1 MSFKD
6 RFGAF
11 SETSAQAPGR
21 VNLLGEHTD
30 YNDGFVLPT
39 PLPYFTYVEADRL
52 EGRIEGYA
60 ENFGEA
66 RSRSL
71 DQGKQGDWLDYLAG
85 CVWVLRTAGYPVPGG
100 RFYVRSEVPMGAGL
114 SSSAALEV
122 ATLRALRALYRLPL
136 DDKQIALL
144 AQQAEAE
151 YVGVRVGIM
160 DQMASSLGQPGQA
173 LFLDTRTLDY
183 QLVPLPAGYKVAVVD
198 SAVPRR
204 LAEAGYNERRSQC
217 EEAARLLGVK
227 ALRDVGLERLN
238 EVEALPEPL
247 GRRARHVITE
257 NARVLE
263 GVTAL
268 RSGDIR
274 RFGELMLA
282 SHRSLRDDYE
292 VSIPALDRLVDL
304 AMQNGAA
311 GARLTGAGFGGAI
324 VALVPEQEY
333 ERFKAGLS
341 RGYPQAHFV

>member
-1 MSFKD
+1 
-6 RFGAF
+6 
-11 SETSAQAPGR
+11 
-21 VNLLGEHTD
+21 
-30 YNDGFVLPT
+30 
-39 PLPYFTYVEADRL
+39 
-52 EGRIEGYA
+52 
-60 ENFGEA
+60 
-66 RSRSL
+66 
-71 DQGKQGDWLDYLAG
+71 
-85 CVWVLRTAGYPVPGG
+85 
-100 RFYVRSEVPMGAGL
+100 
-114 SSSAALEV
+114 
-122 ATLRALRALYRLPL
+122 
-136 DDKQIALL
+136 
-144 AQQAEAE
+144 
-151 YVGVRVGIM
+151 
-160 DQMASSLGQPGQA
+160 
-173 LFLDTRTLDY
+173 
-183 QLVPLPAGYKVAVVD
+183 LVPLPAGYKVAVVD

-227 ALRDVGLERLN
+227 ALRDVGLERLS

-247 GRRARHVITE
+247 SRRARHVITE

-292 VSIPALDRLVDL
+292 VSIPALDRLVEL
-304 AMQNGAA
+304 AMHNGAA

>member
-1 MSFKD
+1 MGFKD
-6 RFGAF
+6 QFGTLPE
-11 SETSAQAPGR
+11 SSAQAPGR

-39 PLPYFTYVEADRL
+39 PLPYFTYVEAGRL
-52 EGRIEGYA
+52 EGSVEGYA
-60 ENFGEA
+60 ENFGET
-66 RSRSL
+66 RTRSL
-71 DQGKQGDWLDYLAG
+71 DQGKGGDWLDYVAG
-85 CVWVLRTAGYPVPGG
+85 CVWVLGRAGHAVPGG
-100 RFYVRSEVPMGAGL
+100 RFYVRSQVPMGAGL

-136 DDKQIALL
+136 DDQQIALL
-144 AQQAEAE
+144 AQQAEVE

-173 LFLDTRTLDY
+173 LFLDTRTLEY
-183 QLVPLPAGYKVAVVD
+183 RSVPLPAGYRVTVVD

-204 LAEAGYNERRSQC
+204 LAEAGYNQRRAQC

-227 ALRDVGLERLN
+227 ALRDVGLDRLD
-238 EVEALPEPL
+238 EIEALPQPL
-247 GRRARHVITE
+247 GRRARHVVTE

-263 GVTAL
+263 GVAAL
-268 RSGDIR
+268 ESGEVG

-304 AMQNGAA
+304 AMQNGAV
-311 GARLTGAGFGGAI
+311 GARLTGAGFGGAV

-333 ERFKAGLS
+333 ERFKAGVA
-341 RGYPQAHFV
+341 RGYPPARLI